1 MSSSTPTASTSTSAS
16 TTKVKLASSSL
27 LALKAEIS
35 RKTTTATASSSS
47 SSCTTRSY
55 TRGLPSSTSGP
66 KPISPWQRSNPGLAA
81 RQAKDQI
88 IYETDLDQ
96 TGRIN
101 TVRSNLEQKAKL
113 YERIK
118 KGKDLGVDHHK
129 VSQLLV
135 DFEAKDEQTDSEGE
149 QDSSEEQEDSDQAQA
164 GEDPRVGSSHPQLS
178 ESINSSFASPRSQ
191 NPMVEYLDEFGRSHR
206 VPRSDVPAGTA
217 LPSTVPSQ
225 VSPADQVY
233 YGDQQHFPVY
243 EPDPEKLAAIARE
256 NQRSRGALVDRY
268 DPTKEKRT
276 RGAGFIALG
285 MDDNTRRKRM
295 ESLKEIRREGV
306 QAREALESVG
316 GVKGKREADKEE
328 RKRRLRHKR
337 DEVQAKRNKLTEG

>member
-35 RKTTTATASSSS
+35 RKTTIATASSSS
-47 SSCTTRSY
+47 SCSTTRSY

-118 KGKDLGVDHHK
+118 KGKNLGVDHHK

-164 GEDPRVGSSHPQLS
+164 GEDPR
-178 ESINSSFASPRSQ
+178 

-243 EPDPEKLAAIARE
+243 EPEPEKLAAIARE

-328 RKRRLRHKR
+328 RKRMLRHKR

>member
-1 MSSSTPTASTSTSAS
+1 MSSSTPTASSSTSAS
-16 TTKVKLASSSL
+16 TSKVKLASSSL
-27 LALKAEIS
+27 LALKAEIT
-35 RKTTTATASSSS
+35 RKTATTLSSSS
-47 SSCTTRSY
+47 SSSSY
-55 TRGLPSSTSGP
+55 TRGLPSSTAGP
-66 KPISPWQRSNPGLAA
+66 KPISPWHRSNAGLAA

-88 IYETDLDQ
+88 VSETDLDQ

-101 TVRSNLEQKAKL
+101 TVRSNLEQKASL

-118 KGKDLGVDHHK
+118 KGKDLGVDNHK
-129 VSQLLV
+129 LSQLLV
-135 DFEAKDEQTDSEGE
+135 DFEAKEEQTDSEGE
-149 QDSSEEQEDSDQAQA
+149 PDSSEEQEDSDQAQV
-164 GEDPRVGSSHPQLS
+164 GEDPR
-178 ESINSSFASPRSQ
+178 

-217 LPSTVPSQ
+217 LPSNVPSQ
-225 VSPADQVY
+225 VSPADKVY
-233 YGDQQHFPVY
+233 YGDQRHFPVY

-268 DPTKEKRT
+268 DATKEKRT

-285 MDDNTRRKRM
+285 MDDSTRRERM

-316 GVKGKREADKEE
+316 GVQGKREADKEE
-328 RKRRLRHKR
+328 RKRMLRHKR